1 MTYKI
6 TLNET
11 QVVVHESVQ
20 GPQGPTGASGVVSAA
35 DPITYNSTT
44 KEVGFS
50 ATGFVKTA
58 IANTFTVGGQIIR
71 TGADAVKG
79 LTLTRN
85 SSSQSANLLSVT
97 GSDGTTELARI
108 RPSGQLGVG
117 GLITNSMLA
126 LNGDLLGDNRGIVI
140 KAGVSSPTNNAIE
153 ILPLANN
160 TAVLSVTHGGRIGTD
175 GDIFTNGDLTVN
187 GSTGVTVQNNI
198 TATGSATVTNLT
210 ATTGTA
216 TLGTVSNSSKI
227 GTIDLF
233 NGSSGGKSRILPRV
247 GTSATTTNYLPG
259 TAGVI
264 AAIDDITTTN
274 LTGTSLPLVTSVNST
289 TIPAS
294 STLITSATTSLP
306 NVTSVNGSTIPAA
319 ATIVSSSAY
328 RQSQHTPS
336 GSVDIVPRYQVNSTR
351 TLTSGTMQLT
361 GFTPIADMTLNKIT
375 TVITAVTGATSMQYG
390 LFTVSG
396 TTVTCVAS
404 TATGTPA
411 TGILELSFSTG
422 QTLTAGTNYLI
433 GFLAVGGTSATVAGI
448 TSQANLALQGNGSSG
463 SVLGPLLVAASSST
477 TLTAM
482 PSNGATLAIG
492 AGNIASFAYA
502 RLN

>member
-20 GPQGPTGASGVVSAA
+20 GPQGPQGATGSSGVVSAA

-44 KEVGFS
+44 KEVGFN

-58 IANTFTVGGQIIR
+58 IANTFTVGAQIIK

-97 GSDGTTELARI
+97 ASDNTTELARI

-126 LNGDLLGDNRGIVI
+126 LNADQVGDNRGIVI
-140 KAGVSSPTNNAIE
+140 KAGVTTPTNNAIE

-160 TAVLSVTHGGRIGTD
+160 TAVLSVTHGGNITTA
-175 GDIFTNGDLTVN
+175 GDIT
-187 GSTGVTVQNNI
+187 S
-198 TATGSATVTNLT
+198 T
-210 ATTGTA
+210 ATTGSVTA
-216 TLGTVSNSSKI
+216 GLLNATVGTVTLGTISDNSRI
-227 GTIDLF
+227 GIINLY
-233 NGSSGGKSRILPRV
+233 NGSDGGKSQIFPRT
-247 GTSATTTNYLPG
+247 GTSATTINYLPVTSG
-259 TAGVI
+259 TI
-264 AAIDDITTTN
+264 AALNDITTDN
-274 LTGTSLPLVTSVNST
+274 LTGTSLPNVTSVRGTTIPASATLITTATTSLPNVTSVNST

-294 STLITSATTSLP
+294 STLITST
-306 NVTSVNGSTIPAA
+306 
-319 ATIVSSSAY
+319 AY

-336 GSVDIVPRYQVNSTR
+336 GSVDIVPRIQVTGTR
-351 TLTSGTMQLT
+351 TLTSGTAYLT
-361 GFTPIADMTLNKIT
+361 GFTPVADMTLTKIT
-375 TVITAVTGATSMQYG
+375 TVITAVTSATSMQYA
-390 LFTVSG
+390 LFSVSG
-396 TTVTCVAS
+396 TTVTCIAS

-411 TGILELSFSTG
+411 TGLLELSFSSG
-422 QTLTAGTNYLI
+422 QSMTAGSSYMIGYL
-433 GFLAVGGTSATVAGI
+433 ATGGTSATIAGVNV
-448 TSQANLALQGNGSSG
+448 QANLVLQGNGTAG
-463 SVLGPLLVAASSST
+463 TVLAPLLGAASSST

-482 PSNGATLAIG
+482 PANGATLAIG
-492 AGNIASFAYA
+492 TGNTAVIGFA